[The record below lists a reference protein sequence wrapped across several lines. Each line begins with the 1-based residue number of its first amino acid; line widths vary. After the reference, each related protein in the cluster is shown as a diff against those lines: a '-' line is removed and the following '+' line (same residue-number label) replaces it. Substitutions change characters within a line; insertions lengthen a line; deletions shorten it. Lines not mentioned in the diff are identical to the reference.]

1 MHTRPAARRR
11 RIPTC
16 IRVGRHCRRTAT
28 ANAAIG
34 LAWTLAVIAPAATG
48 VLGVLGAVW
57 VAILHNVGTCI
68 AIANAG
74 RLLRI
79 DEPVRAA

>member
-28 ANAAIG
+28 TNAAIG

-48 VLGVLGAVW
+48 VLGAVW
-57 VAILHNVGTCI
+57 AAILHNVGTCI